1 MPRITLIVDN
11 VLGKRAGQATEPVT
25 ANRSARNT
33 TLSILIGRDRLGCLT
48 GSLSKYVNVERIHS
62 HIGLGLG
69 LSNITSR
76 TPTQYIGVNWDRLN
90 DQPVEHEPAE

>member
-1 MPRITLIVDN
+1 MRNGYSDVPGVSIPISRTKRIHN

-69 LSNITSR
+69 LSNITS
-76 TPTQYIGVNWDRLN
+76 
-90 DQPVEHEPAE
+90 